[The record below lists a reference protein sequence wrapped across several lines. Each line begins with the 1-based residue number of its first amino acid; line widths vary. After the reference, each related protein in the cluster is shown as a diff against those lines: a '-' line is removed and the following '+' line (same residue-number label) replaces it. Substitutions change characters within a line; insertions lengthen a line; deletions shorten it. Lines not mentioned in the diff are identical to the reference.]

1 VQRTWL
7 PSMRSTASRKKKQ
20 TAAGDT
26 GITSLTHEELIQ
38 RVFLLGFLKKYAAE
52 FEIHRPGGALLKLA
66 LQSPTMASLQSQ
78 CQVQITRLA
87 YVWLFDSPCFRTSQQ
102 PRARF
107 NAFLSGSGFSTT
119 ASDSSKLLHQSYRD
133 AATLLPCLLPAGRDR
148 PARRLGWARHILR
161 LGACAEPPVKARGSS
176 STSCDQPV
184 EKASY
189 KF

>member
-1 VQRTWL
+1 MQRTWL

-26 GITSLTHEELIQ
+26 GITSLTHEELTQ
-38 RVFLLGFLKKYAAE
+38 RFFLGLLKKCAAE

-107 NAFLSGSGFSTT
+107 NAFLLAADFLPPRAIVPNCCIRAIAMRPHYCHACFRPVGIDQRGDLAGLGTSSGWGRVPSR
-119 ASDSSKLLHQSYRD
+119 QS
-133 AATLLPCLLPAGRDR
+133 
-148 PARRLGWARHILR
+148 RLAVRLR
-161 LGACAEPPVKARGSS
+161 L
-176 STSCDQPV
+176 SCDQPV
-184 EKASY
+184 EKAAY
-189 KF
+189 TF